1 MQDVKTAKVL
11 FLDGKHNEAFN
22 MFYECAKEGDAEAAF
37 HTAYCLQYGYGT
49 AKDAVL
55 ARRFYNFAKEQI
67 GEANYNLAIMY
78 LHGEGGDVDYRMTYS
93 AMYDAAVA
101 DIIEAQLYLGVAH
114 TMGTLF
120 EPDIIGLSLIPYHTH
135 ITRETVYELMGEVPD
150 LEEDEE
156 ARIRAVRFD
165 PHSAFLWFKRA
176 AKHGSDYVEGLASQ
190 SKYLFAR
197 CFVDGLGTEFDR
209 TRAEELMLVAA
220 ADGSRDALAFL
231 EENAPYRLAELEM
244 TDKLDAIR
252 YTYRL
257 GS

>member
-1 MQDVKTAKVL
+1 MQDVKTAKVI
-11 FLDGKHNEAFN
+11 FLDGKHTEAFN
-22 MFYECAKEGDAEAAF
+22 MFYECAKDGDAEAAF

-49 AKDAVL
+49 GKDAVL
-55 ARRFYNFAKEQI
+55 ARRFYNFAKAEI
-67 GEANYNLAIMY
+67 GEANYNLAVMY
-78 LHGEGGDVDYRMTYS
+78 LHGEGGDVDYRMAYS
-93 AMYDAAVA
+93 SMYDAAVA

-135 ITRETVYELMGEVPD
+135 ITREAVYELVGEVPD

-220 ADGSRDALAFL
+220 ADGSTDALAFL

-252 YTYRL
+252 HTYRL